1 MTALAPSDFRGLHRA
16 KIRPRKRLKI
26 ETVALWL
33 TYAASA
39 AVVLWLARRL
49 VGEIPGRAAAVL
61 ALLPLVFTGKAML
74 LGRLYGPSDLYF
86 TANPWRSLPSA
97 AAVGPPRNSILSDL
111 AFANLPWRAAV
122 REAVA
127 NGRAPLWNRFVLAGT
142 PLLPAAQAG
151 VFHPSTFLSLF
162 MPLALSWTFS
172 CTFTLFLAL
181 VCAYLFFRELTLG
194 VLPALLGAAA
204 WAFSTYVVFWVGWS
218 VGPSTASLPLLLVG
232 LRRLAR
238 EPGRAAILLTAVAL
252 ALSVFGGHPESA
264 FHGAAAGGVFFL
276 WELFGREARRRRAL
290 GGALAAGGLA
300 ILLSGPQLFP
310 LLEAIPHSAEYRARH
325 ASPAD
330 DARPAARQ
338 SVALSAA
345 LPRLL
350 PDALPFAHGI
360 YGRSPVQ
367 DERGDGSGMP
377 LGYAGALLFPLAG
390 LAFRGH
396 RRRERWIFLA
406 LFVAGLLFGASVPGL
421 IDVTSRLP
429 GFALALNY
437 RLVFL
442 SGLGLAGLAAIGA
455 ERLLD
460 RGAARS
466 LAWSCAGWT
475 LAICVAFA
483 LSRGVFRERGLSSE
497 FVFGGLALEVGPLL
511 LLAALAGAGALR
523 GVPLAACA
531 LGALV
536 LQRGLEMGGTYPT
549 LPASTLA
556 PALPALAS
564 VPLSSEPC
572 RVVAAGDTLRP
583 NGAALYRLEDV
594 RGYESLVLDRF
605 TDTYPLWSRS
615 QAASFNLVPD
625 LSRPFLSFLNAC
637 YAMAAPGDPV
647 PAGWREQAR
656 GAEMAIFDNPEALP
670 RAFVPRRLRRVAD
683 PRERLREMA
692 AASDFSRTAWLSDPG
707 ERREP
712 ETRERRGSET
722 REPGER
728 REPEEPNG
736 EATLFLRSVGPDLIV
751 EARAAAPAL
760 IATSIPDW
768 PGWTATENGAA
779 LPTLTVNHAF
789 VGVRVPAGEHVVRF
803 AYRPRSWTL
812 GLVAFAAGFLLI
824 VAVAAVAPVARRGRA
839 GLRRESECS

>member
-1 MTALAPSDFRGLHRA
+1 LPEDPLR
-16 KIRPRKRLKI
+16 I

-49 VGEIPGRAAAVL
+49 VGEIPGRAALVL

-86 TANPWRSLPSA
+86 TANPWKSLPSA
-97 AAVGPPRNSILSDL
+97 APIGPPRNAILSDL

-122 REAVA
+122 REAAA

-151 VFHPSTFLSLF
+151 ILHPSTFLSL
-162 MPLALSWTFS
+162 PLSLALSWTFS

-181 VCAYLFFRELTLG
+181 VCAFLFFRDCALG
-194 VLPALLGAAA
+194 VLPSLLGAAG
-204 WAFSTYVVFWVGWS
+204 WAFSTYVVFWDGWS
-218 VGPSTASLPLLLVG
+218 VGPSTASLPLLLLG

-238 EPGRAAILLTAVAL
+238 DPGRAAILLTAVAL
-252 ALSVFGGHPESA
+252 VLSVFGGHPESA
-264 FHGAAAGGVFFL
+264 FHGAAAAGVYFL
-276 WELFGREARRRRAL
+276 WELIGAGGAARRRRAL
-290 GGALAAGGLA
+290 ASALAAAGLA

-325 ASPAD
+325 DSPAG
-330 DARPAARQ
+330 PVRQ
-338 SVALSAA
+338 SVAVSAA

-350 PDALPFAHGI
+350 PDLLPFAHGI

-367 DERGDGSGMP
+367 EERGDGSGMP
-377 LGYAGALLFPLAG
+377 LGYAGAVLFPLAA
-390 LAFRGH
+390 LAFAQRSRSRF
-396 RRRERWIFLA
+396 RRDRLVFA
-406 LFVAGLLFGASVPGL
+406 VFFAAGLLYGASVPGL

-442 SGLGLAGLAAIGA
+442 AGLGLAGLAAIGA
-455 ERLLD
+455 QELLEEKPARRL
-460 RGAARS
+460 ASA
-466 LAWSCAGWT
+466 CAGSAVT
-475 LAICVAFA
+475 IFL
-483 LSRGVFRERGLSSE
+483 VFLLVRTPVLVPRGLSPG
-497 FVFGGLALEVGPLL
+497 FVWTQLAFELVPVLL
-511 LLAALAGAGALR
+511 LLIVASRWHGPRLATAALAL
-523 GVPLAACA
+523 
-531 LGALV
+531 LV
-536 LQRGLEMGGTYPT
+536 AQRGLEMGGVYPT
-549 LPASTLA
+549 LPPSTLA
-556 PALPALAS
+556 PRLPALAS

-572 RVVAAGDTLRP
+572 RVVATGETLRP

-605 TDTYPLWSRS
+605 TDTFPLWSQS
-615 QAASFNLVPD
+615 QAASFNRVPD

-637 YAMAAPGDPV
+637 YAIAGPDEPV

-656 GAEMAIFDNPEALP
+656 GVEMAIFENPQALP

-683 PRERLREMA
+683 PAARLAELSR
-692 AASDFSRTAWLSDPG
+692 STDFAETAWLSEPG
-707 ERREP
+707 AA
-712 ETRERRGSET
+712 ET

-728 REPEEPNG
+728 RGPEVSRGPEEPNG
-736 EATLFLRSVGPDLIV
+736 EATLFLRSVGPDLVV
-751 EARAAAPAL
+751 EARAASPTL

-768 PGWTATENGAA
+768 PGWTAREDGRP
-779 LPTLTVNHAF
+779 LPTVTVNHAF
-789 VGVRVPAGEHVVRF
+789 VGVRVPAGRHVVRL

-812 GLVAFAAGFLLI
+812 GLGTFAAGVLAI
-824 VAVAAVAPVARRGRA
+824 GAAGFFSGATRTRRAP
-839 GLRRESECS
+839 